1 MTRGF
6 TDRRSRAW
14 VSRAVRLQRKKE
26 TRIEKAFQKQAIA
39 ALIKIGFRLL
49 FFFFIKLQN
58 VIIKFFSIHLEGCVC
73 VCVCGGGGAYNY
85 QMYFLVYSRE
95 MGL

>member
-49 FFFFIKLQN
+49 FFFFLSSFKT
-58 VIIKFFSIHLEGCVC
+58 S
-73 VCVCGGGGAYNY
+73 
-85 QMYFLVYSRE
+85 
-95 MGL
+95 

>member
-49 FFFFIKLQN
+49 FFFFFNQASKRHNQILFN
-58 VIIKFFSIHLEGCVC
+58 TFGGVCVC
-73 VCVCGGGGAYNY
+73 VCVWGGGG
-85 QMYFLVYSRE
+85 L
-95 MGL
+95 